1 MAAMPTRRTFLQTIG
16 AAAAGASATLGSAL
30 PSSAAALSQDLRHG
44 GGAAANLPAPIAAL
58 TDRRSEA
65 VPISIPEREHRIHR
79 ARELMAQNN
88 LDALVLTAGTSLAYF
103 TGLRWSPSER
113 LLAWLLP
120 ARGNPAMVCP
130 AFEEGRVREL
140 MDAHPGHSGQP
151 SAASPA
157 PQIYPWNEDQ
167 SPYSTVASALK
178 DRSIAAGRIGVEERT
193 PFLFADSIAQALP
206 AAHLVSATPV
216 TAGCRSVKSPA
227 ELALLR
233 LANQVTLSVYKAA
246 FQSAEPGMSNRHVS
260 DLIALAYER
269 VGFPGEASCEVGP
282 FSALP
287 HGSVQPQTIREG
299 EVVLLDDGC
308 RVQGY
313 VSDISRAFVLGR
325 ATDRQKQVFDLVHKA
340 QTAALAAARP
350 GVPCERID
358 AVARDVI
365 TGGGFGPGYKFFSH
379 RVGHGIGMDGH
390 EWPYLV
396 GGNHTPLAPGMTF
409 SDEPGIYIPGEFG
422 IRLEDCWF
430 VTPDGAEFFTPQ
442 SPSIEHPFG

>member
-1 MAAMPTRRTFLQTIG
+1 MPTRRSFLGGIG
-16 AAAAGASATLGSAL
+16 VAAGASAALGS
-30 PSSAAALSQDLRHG
+30 SSLFVRRRPESQTPG
-44 GGAAANLPAPIAAL
+44 TTKLPAAISAL

-65 VPISIPEREHRIHR
+65 VPISIAEREHRIDR
-79 ARELMAQNN
+79 ARELMIQND
-88 LDALVLTAGTSLAYF
+88 LEALVLTAGTSLRYF

-120 ARGNPAMVCP
+120 ARGKPLMVCP
-130 AFEEGRVREL
+130 AFEEARVREL
-140 MDAHPGHSGQP
+140 MDGRPGQGP
-151 SAASPA
+151 VAPT
-157 PQIYPWNEDQ
+157 PQIYTWSPQIYTWNEDQ
-167 SPYSTVASALK
+167 SPYATVARALK

-193 PFLFADSIAQALP
+193 PFVFADSIAQALP
-206 AAHLVSATPV
+206 AARLVSGTPV

-233 LANQVTLSVYKAA
+233 LANQVTMSVYKAA

-260 DLIALAYER
+260 DLIGLAYER

-282 FSALP
+282 YSALP
-287 HGSVQPQTIREG
+287 HGSVQPQTIRTG

-308 RVQGY
+308 TVEGY
-313 VSDISRAFVLGR
+313 ESDISRAFVLGR

-340 QTAALAAARP
+340 QAAALAAARP
-350 GVPCERID
+350 GVPCDRID
-358 AVARDVI
+358 AVAREII
-365 TGGGFGPGYKFFSH
+365 TAGGFGPGYKFFSH

-409 SDEPGIYIPGEFG
+409 SDEPGVYIPGEFG

-430 VTPDGAEFFTPQ
+430 VTADGAEFFTPQ
-442 SPSIEHPFG
+442 SPSLEHPFG

>member
-1 MAAMPTRRTFLQTIG
+1 MGSSSLFAQRRPEPQTSG
-16 AAAAGASATLGSAL
+16 TTK
-30 PSSAAALSQDLRHG
+30 
-44 GGAAANLPAPIAAL
+44 LPAPIAAL

-65 VPISIPEREHRIHR
+65 VPISMAEREHRIDR
-79 ARELMAQNN
+79 ARELMVQNN
-88 LDALVLTAGTSLAYF
+88 LQAMVLTAGTSLAYF

-120 ARGNPAMVCP
+120 ARGNPVMVCP
-130 AFEEGRVREL
+130 AFEEARVREL
-140 MDAHPGHSGQP
+140 MEMRSGQGGG
-151 SAASPA
+151 AAPAPGPA
-157 PQIYPWNEDQ
+157 PQIYTWNEDQ
-167 SPYSTVASALK
+167 SPYSTVARALK
-178 DRSIAAGRIGVEERT
+178 DRSISTGRVGVEERT
-193 PFLFADSIAQALP
+193 PFVFADSIAQALP
-206 AAHLVSATPV
+206 AVTLVSGTPV
-216 TAGCRSVKSPA
+216 TAGCRSVKSQA

-260 DLIALAYER
+260 DLIALAYDR
-269 VGFPGEASCEVGP
+269 VGFRGEASCEVGP

-308 RVQGY
+308 TVEGY
-313 VSDISRAFVLGR
+313 ESDISRAFVLGR

-350 GVPCERID
+350 GVPCDRID
-358 AVARDVI
+358 AVAREI
-365 TGGGFGPGYKFFSH
+365 IRSGGFGPGYKFFSH

-396 GGNHTPLAPGMTF
+396 GGNRTPLAPGMTF

-430 VTPDGAEFFTPQ
+430 VTPTGAEFFTPQ
-442 SPSIEHPFG
+442 SPSLEYPFG

>member
-1 MAAMPTRRTFLQTIG
+1 MTAMPTRRSFLQTIG
-16 AAAAGASATLGSAL
+16 AAAALGSAL
-30 PSSAAALSQDLRHG
+30 PSSSAALPQDLRHG
-44 GGAAANLPAPIAAL
+44 AGATANLPAPIAAL

-65 VPISIPEREHRIHR
+65 VPISIAEREHRIHR

-130 AFEEGRVREL
+130 AFEEARVREL
-140 MDAHPGHSGQP
+140 MDAHPAGHPGQP
-151 SAASPA
+151 GQPDAAPPA
-157 PQIYPWNEDQ
+157 PQIYTWNEDQ
-167 SPYSTVASALK
+167 SPFSTVARALK
-178 DRSIAAGRIGVEERT
+178 DRSVTAGRIGVEERT
-193 PFLFADSIAQALP
+193 PFVFADSIAQALP

-260 DLIALAYER
+260 DLIALAYDR

-282 FSALP
+282 SSALP
-287 HGSVQPQTIREG
+287 HGSVQPQTIQTG

-308 RVQGY
+308 TVDGY
-313 VSDISRAFVLGR
+313 KSDISRSFVLGQ
-325 ATDRQKQVFDLVHKA
+325 ATDLQKHVFDLVHKA
-340 QTAALAAARP
+340 QTSALAAARP
-350 GVPCERID
+350 GVPCDRID
-358 AVARDVI
+358 AVAREVI
-365 TGGGFGPGYKFFSH
+365 ANGGFGPGYKFFSH
-379 RVGHGIGMDGH
+379 RLGHGIGMDGH

-396 GGNHTPLAPGMTF
+396 GGNHTPLAPAMTF

-430 VTPDGAEFFTPQ
+430 VTPNGAEFFTPQ
-442 SPSIEHPFG
+442 SPSLEHPFG